1 MSDVEL
7 YDTTLRDGAQT
18 EGISYSVQDKLRIT
32 EKLNAL
38 GVHYI
43 EGGWPGSNPKDAE
56 FFRRAR
62 RLRLGTSTLTAFGST
77 RRASS
82 AAKDPNLLALLKAE
96 TRVITIFG
104 KSWDLHVRD
113 VLKLTPEQ
121 NLKVIHDSV
130 AFLKRHGRTV
140 IYDAEHYFDGY
151 KENASYALK
160 TLKAALEAGAD
171 AVVFCDTNGGS
182 LPSEITQIIHASKTG
197 LRVPLGIH
205 AHNDSELAVA
215 NSLAAVQAG
224 CQQLQATING
234 YGERCGNAN
243 MVSIIA
249 NLKLKMG
256 INCLPDA
263 KLKELTE
270 TSRYVA
276 EVSNMAQHANQP
288 FVGAAA
294 FAHKGGVH
302 VNAVMKNP
310 RTYEHIEPSLVGNER
325 KILVSELSGRSSLV
339 FKAKDLA
346 LDLSKDTPQ
355 AKRLLK
361 LLQQLE
367 HQGYHFE
374 AAEGSLELLLKRQ
387 LKQLKPFFTLEG
399 FRVIM
404 EKRDRRLMSE
414 ATIKLHVNGV
424 PEQTAAEGDGP
435 VNALDN
441 AIRKALRQ
449 FYPTLSQMHLT
460 DFKVRVLDEK
470 AGTAAKVRVLIQSQ
484 DEHDSWGTV
493 GVSENIIEASWQA
506 LVDSI
511 EYKLL
516 KDQQGA
522 GGSRTSRPAPP
533 RPTSKKSRGGHAP
546 RPFARHSR

>member
-1 MSDVEL
+1 MAQHVEL

-32 EKLNAL
+32 EKLDAL
-38 GVHYI
+38 GVQTI

-56 FFRRAR
+56 FFRRAK
-62 RLRLGTSTLTAFGST
+62 RLHLSSARLAAFGST
-77 RRASS
+77 RRADT
-82 AAKDPNLLALLKAE
+82 AANDPNLQALLKAE
-96 TRVITIFG
+96 TQIITIFG
-104 KSWDLHVRD
+104 KSWNLHVRD
-113 VLKLTPEQ
+113 VLNISLDE
-121 NLKVIHDSV
+121 NLKVIEDSV
-130 AFLKRHGRTV
+130 AFLKRRGRTV
-140 IYDAEHYFDGY
+140 VYDAEHYFDGY
-151 KENASYALK
+151 KDNPTYALK
-160 TLKAALEAGAD
+160 TLQAAQNGGANTI
-171 AVVFCDTNGGS
+171 VFCDTNGGS
-182 LPSEITQIIHASKTG
+182 LPNEIAELINTAKAS

-205 AHNDSELAVA
+205 AHNDSDLAVA
-215 NSLAAVQAG
+215 NSLAAVTAG
-224 CQQLQATING
+224 CRQVQGTING

-243 MVSIIA
+243 LVSIIA
-249 NLKLKMG
+249 NLKLKLG
-256 INCLPDA
+256 IHCLPDT

-270 TSRYVA
+270 VSRFVA
-276 EVSNMAQHANQP
+276 EVSNMSQRANQP
-288 FVGAAA
+288 FVGEAA

-310 RTYEHIEPSLVGNER
+310 RTYEHVDPSTVGNQR

-346 LDLSKDTPQ
+346 LDLSKETPQ

-374 AAEGSLELLLKRQ
+374 AAEGSLELLLKRE
-387 LKQLKPFFTLEG
+387 LKQLKPFFRLES

-404 EKRDRRLMSE
+404 EKRDHRLISE
-414 ATIKLHVNGV
+414 ATIKLRVNGV

-441 AIRKALRQ
+441 AIRKALNR
-449 FYPTLSQMHLT
+449 FYPRLAQMHLT

-516 KDQQGA
+516 KDPKLEA
-522 GGSRTSRPAPP
+522 GG
-533 RPTSKKSRGGHAP
+533 KKLEKTQKR
-546 RPFARHSR
+546 ARARSSF